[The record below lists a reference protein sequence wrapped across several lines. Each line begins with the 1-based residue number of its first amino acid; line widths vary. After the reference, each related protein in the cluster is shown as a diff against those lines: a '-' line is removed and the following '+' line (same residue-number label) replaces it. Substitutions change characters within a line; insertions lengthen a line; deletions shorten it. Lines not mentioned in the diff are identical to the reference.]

1 MSSIIFAAAVVLTPL
16 AAGAPL
22 ARMQSLNR
30 WNLGA
35 RAALAWAGGTVGLAL
50 LLMLLASLG
59 LRWWSW
65 MVPTMAG
72 ASVVVACRMRPLH
85 RPGGEGYDDRDPSP
99 HRALAVVLFA
109 IVAVA
114 GLAQFAGA
122 TATSADL
129 AYVWGPKAVFFAL
142 DRGLAFEQTTR
153 PYLIHLH
160 PNYPPLWPLLL
171 AWGASLSR
179 SMPWTL
185 VPVLT
190 WLTLIATTALVHA
203 LLRSRLPACHA
214 AVASCL
220 WFAVLT
226 SSTVGSFSG
235 GNAEALLVLF
245 VTLAVTAVVLETAE
259 RPPDHRWIAAGALA
273 GAVLTKSEGA
283 VAALLLVAG
292 VLVRDWRWRRPQPVQ
307 SAALLAAPAGAAA
320 VLWAAVRAA
329 HGLPLADPIR
339 EAPLEMS
346 LTHLRLILEVCF
358 VLLFGGV
365 LWVAWLIPLV
375 ALLAGGLATSP
386 MRVLPG
392 LALTFGLP
400 AFAVAY
406 YLHASGDPRELI
418 VWTFPRLIQPAV
430 SAWLVSAAVLALD
443 RDRRS
448 ELESPDLQETTR

>member
-1 MSSIIFAAAVVLTPL
+1 
-16 AAGAPL
+16 
-22 ARMQSLNR
+22 
-30 WNLGA
+30 
-35 RAALAWAGGTVGLAL
+35 
-50 LLMLLASLG
+50 
-59 LRWWSW
+59 
-65 MVPTMAG
+65 
-72 ASVVVACRMRPLH
+72 
-85 RPGGEGYDDRDPSP
+85 
-99 HRALAVVLFA
+99 
-109 IVAVA
+109 
-114 GLAQFAGA
+114 
-122 TATSADL
+122 
-129 AYVWGPKAVFFAL
+129 
-142 DRGLAFEQTTR
+142 
-153 PYLIHLH
+153 
-160 PNYPPLWPLLL
+160 
-171 AWGASLSR
+171 
-179 SMPWTL
+179 
-185 VPVLT
+185 
-190 WLTLIATTALVHA
+190 
-203 LLRSRLPACHA
+203 
-214 AVASCL
+214 
-220 WFAVLT
+220 
-226 SSTVGSFSG
+226 
-235 GNAEALLVLF
+235 VLF
-245 VTLAVTAVVLETAE
+245 VTLAVTAVVLESAE

-339 EAPLEMS
+339 EAPLDMS